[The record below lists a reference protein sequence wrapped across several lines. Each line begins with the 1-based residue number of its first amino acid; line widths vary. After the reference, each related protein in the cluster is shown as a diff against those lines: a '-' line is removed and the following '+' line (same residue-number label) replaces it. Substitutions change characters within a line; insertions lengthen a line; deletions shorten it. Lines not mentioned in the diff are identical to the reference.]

1 MELKEYFDSYYELLV
16 DNKEYIEEND
26 WTKIEIKEKRKID
39 YHSTTLAKEEE
50 FKVHDSLVDFTVA
63 RLAKLIS
70 NYKNSKREREYIK
83 FLDICKKIIDIHT
96 KRSIEYIKTF
106 KYSEIEKASDRLTE
120 VKFQQKVSN
129 ETSKIVDK
137 ISGLNMSLDDE
148 EEVIEFHDGKV
159 APLIMHYKL
168 INLYPGIKKILDDK
182 GIDFDTPP
190 KNTLHILNPNPPEWN
205 PRLHYFDQDKETLQ
219 YYVDEWKKMRLGI
232 EIDGVYISPWMYYHM
247 NFFVTKYPDQRL
259 NRLTGQYE
267 SIDVIGTPP
276 VRDNEWW
283 VIMDNY
289 EMAKKEGLMMFLA
302 ATRRAAK
309 TTMEAS
315 HLGHS
320 VIDEKL
326 ELVVAGGSSTDLQ
339 VLEKNFNI
347 CQQNIHP
354 AFRVYFTLEDSGKR
368 IELGI
373 KTKDSKTVLQSYL
386 AIRNMDG
393 GVKSKS
399 EIFAG
404 LTPDAVVIDEVM
416 KLPFKSQVE
425 GLKPAIDQPGGK
437 RCVVILAGCVCKG
450 TKVFDA
456 KGKVHN
462 IEDIKLGDTI
472 LGYNGVGASVENV
485 SWVKP
490 PAKKPCY
497 RITFTGGTTLE
508 CSNDHPILISEK
520 TNKNSARFEKAEN
533 LKVGQKAYVIN
544 EIAPFGDTKETDA
557 YLLGVLIGDGYN
569 GPRGSEIYTEGEG
582 VFTELSSKYNLK
594 VMEEYTTSSG
604 RLYRRSF
611 IRDSKEIT
619 EKAGIIGLTSLYK
632 KLPHNWS
639 EYDKESLSELIAG
652 LIDSDGSVSFKNGH
666 CRIRYN
672 SICERIVKD
681 LKLAL
686 MKFGIHS
693 TISSSNRGVSNI
705 KGKDYEIKRQ
715 YELSIS
721 KAEDIKLFFNN
732 IKLREDYKQ
741 ITQEQLDNL
750 KIKNSQS
757 KLRFITKTYKDKG
770 EFFEGKS
777 DFSGIRRVTV
787 KSVEFIGEQDVY
799 NITADTTHTYIA
811 NGIITH
817 NTAGNEDLAKD
828 GFEFLSDPEGNGVLN
843 MPWEK
848 FNRMVPEEHITWA
861 ERPFGTFIPAQMSA
875 KDGMVKLDS
884 NLAEFLGVNSKKLAR
899 IPIKITDWGK
909 AKEKIKQDRD
919 KLKKKI
925 ESYTREVLYYPVCP
939 SEMLLSTKVNPFPV
953 QEAIAHREYLKSIGG
968 KGKRGFLVQKNN
980 GTIEF
985 EMDETKPLADYP
997 FKGGFIDAPVVLYED
1012 LPKERPADFLYVA
1025 GLDDYKQDESGTDSI
1040 GSFHIYKLDVGLDSM
1055 CGKIVASLAT
1065 RPDPHEKFH
1074 HQMYLL
1080 QQAFNAKNFM
1090 ENADMKYKD
1099 FLERRRV
1106 ADRYLMTALDFEAD
1120 LASQSEGRRKY
1131 GWAPTPKN
1139 KKILFQ
1145 KMVHYCNRIFQIYD
1159 EDGYEIDVLGVQMI
1173 DDIGLLDEIIAY
1185 KEGANVDRITSFMS
1199 CLAYEDYLVANYMA
1213 YNPNRMIEK
1222 KREENRAIK
1231 KETGRN
1237 PFFARTKGKY
1247 F

>member
-70 NYKNSKREREYIK
+70 NYKNSKKEREYVK
-83 FLDICKKIIDIHT
+83 FLDVCKKIIDIHT

-137 ISGLNMSLDDE
+137 ISGLNMSLDE
-148 EEVIEFHDGKV
+148 EDEVIEFHDGKV

-205 PRLHYFDQDKETLQ
+205 TRLHYFDQEKETLQ

-276 VRDNEWW
+276 IRDNEWW

-289 EMAKKEGLMMFLA
+289 ELAKKEGLMMFLA

-437 RCVVILAGCVCKG
+437 RCVVILAG
-450 TKVFDA
+450 
-456 KGKVHN
+456 
-462 IEDIKLGDTI
+462 
-472 LGYNGVGASVENV
+472 
-485 SWVKP
+485 
-490 PAKKPCY
+490 
-497 RITFTGGTTLE
+497 
-508 CSNDHPILISEK
+508 
-520 TNKNSARFEKAEN
+520 
-533 LKVGQKAYVIN
+533 
-544 EIAPFGDTKETDA
+544 
-557 YLLGVLIGDGYN
+557 
-569 GPRGSEIYTEGEG
+569 
-582 VFTELSSKYNLK
+582 
-594 VMEEYTTSSG
+594 
-604 RLYRRSF
+604 
-611 IRDSKEIT
+611 
-619 EKAGIIGLTSLYK
+619 
-632 KLPHNWS
+632 
-639 EYDKESLSELIAG
+639 
-652 LIDSDGSVSFKNGH
+652 
-666 CRIRYN
+666 
-672 SICERIVKD
+672 
-681 LKLAL
+681 
-686 MKFGIHS
+686 
-693 TISSSNRGVSNI
+693 
-705 KGKDYEIKRQ
+705 
-715 YELSIS
+715 
-721 KAEDIKLFFNN
+721 
-732 IKLREDYKQ
+732 
-741 ITQEQLDNL
+741 
-750 KIKNSQS
+750 
-757 KLRFITKTYKDKG
+757 
-770 EFFEGKS
+770 
-777 DFSGIRRVTV
+777 
-787 KSVEFIGEQDVY
+787 
-799 NITADTTHTYIA
+799 
-811 NGIITH
+811 
-817 NTAGNEDLAKD
+817 TAGNEDLAKD

-875 KDGMVKLDS
+875 KDGMVKVDS
-884 NLAEFLGVNSKKLAR
+884 NLAEFLGINSKKLAR

>member
-1 MELKEYFDSYYELLV
+1 M
-16 DNKEYIEEND
+16 
-26 WTKIEIKEKRKID
+26 
-39 YHSTTLAKEEE
+39 
-50 FKVHDSLVDFTVA
+50 
-63 RLAKLIS
+63 
-70 NYKNSKREREYIK
+70 
-83 FLDICKKIIDIHT
+83 
-96 KRSIEYIKTF
+96 
-106 KYSEIEKASDRLTE
+106 
-120 VKFQQKVSN
+120 
-129 ETSKIVDK
+129 DK

-205 PRLHYFDQDKETLQ
+205 TRLHYFDQEKETLQ

-289 EMAKKEGLMMFLA
+289 ELAKKEGLMMFLA

-497 RITFTGGTTLE
+497 RVTLDDGTTLE
-508 CSNDHPILISEK
+508 CSNDHPILTK
-520 TNKNSARFEKAEN
+520 NKGEGARFERTEN
-533 LKVGQKAYVIN
+533 L
-544 EIAPFGDTKETDA
+544 
-557 YLLGVLIGDGYN
+557 
-569 GPRGSEIYTEGEG
+569 TEGDM
-582 VFTELSSKYNLK
+582 VYTLCPDS
-594 VMEEYTTSSG
+594 EESIESIQTTYG
-604 RLYRRSF
+604 
-611 IRDSKEIT
+611 
-619 EKAGIIGLTSLYK
+619 
-632 KLPHNWS
+632 
-639 EYDKESLSELIAG
+639 
-652 LIDSDGSVSFKNGH
+652 
-666 CRIRYN
+666 
-672 SICERIVKD
+672 
-681 LKLAL
+681 
-686 MKFGIHS
+686 
-693 TISSSNRGVSNI
+693 
-705 KGKDYEIKRQ
+705 
-715 YELSIS
+715 
-721 KAEDIKLFFNN
+721 
-732 IKLREDYKQ
+732 
-741 ITQEQLDNL
+741 
-750 KIKNSQS
+750 
-757 KLRFITKTYKDKG
+757 DKG
-770 EFFEGKS
+770 EYFAGKS
-777 DFSGIRRVTV
+777 NFKGVKSKRV
-787 KSVEFIGEQDVY
+787 KSVESIGEQDVY

-884 NLAEFLGVNSKKLAR
+884 NLAEFLGINSKKLAR